1 MTTVGK
7 ILVVLHLVL
16 SIMFMAFAGAV
27 FTAQK
32 NWRTT
37 ALANDAA
44 LKKANTK
51 LKDQLAEFERE
62 RTDNQAKSDKQND
75 QIMKLTAEKGTL
87 NTQVL
92 ALTADNERLQLAN
105 DQVDGQA
112 QLQTVEANERTAES
126 TLQRTQNSIA
136 YQWRMDLSKKVHE
149 LEDTLFARQQELQ
162 TLNERHERVLKDLQT
177 TRIFLGSK
185 GLPTDPKMMVSDKT
199 PPPPVEGR
207 VLEYVKEKKG
217 NTELVEVSLGSDD
230 GLSVGHKMTVYNREG
245 RYLGQIRLTLVNA
258 DKSVGIVLKDLKEKN
273 TVIQKGDN
281 VTTKL

>member
-32 NWRTT
+32 NWRTN
-37 ALANDAA
+37 ALAAQA
-44 LKKANTK
+44 SLTKANTK

-62 RTDNQAKSDKQND
+62 RTDTTANTSKLND

-87 NTQVL
+87 TTQVL
-92 ALTADNERLQLAN
+92 ALTTDNERLQLAN
-105 DQVDGQA
+105 DQVEGQA
-112 QLQTVEANERTAES
+112 QLQTVEASERTAES
-126 TLQRTQNSIA
+126 TLQRNQNA
-136 YQWRMDLSKKVHE
+136 TTYQWREQLNKKVHE
-149 LEDTLFARQQELQ
+149 LEDTVFAKDQELQ
-162 TLNERHERVLKDLQT
+162 LLNDRHERVLKDLQT
-177 TRIFLGSK
+177 IKIWLGRK
-185 GLPTDPKMMVSDKT
+185 RLPTDPKLMIAETT
-199 PPPPVEGR
+199 PPPPLEGR
-207 VLEYVKEKKG
+207 VVDYVKEKRG

-230 GLSVGHKMTVYNREG
+230 GLSVGHTMTVYNRDG

-258 DKSVGIVLKDLKEKN
+258 DKAVGIVTLKEKN
-273 TVIQKGDN
+273 SVIQKGDN

>member
-32 NWRTT
+32 NWRTN
-37 ALANDAA
+37 ALAAQA
-44 LKKANTK
+44 TLAKANTK

-62 RTDNQAKSDKQND
+62 RTDTKANTDKLND

-87 NTQVL
+87 TTQVL
-92 ALTADNERLQLAN
+92 ALTTDNERLQLAN
-105 DQVDGQA
+105 DQVEGQA

-126 TLQRTQNSIA
+126 TLQRNQNA
-136 YQWRMDLSKKVHE
+136 TTYQWREQLNKKVHE
-149 LEDTLFARQQELQ
+149 LEDTVFAKDQELQ
-162 TLNERHERVLKDLQT
+162 LLNERHDRVLKDMQT
-177 TRIFLGSK
+177 MKIYLGHLR
-185 GLPTDPKMMVSDKT
+185 LPTDPKQMIAKTT
-199 PPPPVEGR
+199 PPPPLEGR
-207 VLEYVKEKKG
+207 VVDYVKEKKG

-230 GLSVGHKMTVYNREG
+230 GLSVGHTMTLYNREG
-245 RYLGQIRLTLVNA
+245 RYLGQVRLTLVNA
-258 DKSVGIVLKDLKEKN
+258 DKAVGIVFGKEKN

>member
-37 ALANDAA
+37 AKTAQDS
-44 LKKANTK
+44 LKKANDK
-51 LKDQLAEFERE
+51 LRDQLADFERE
-62 RTDNQAKSDKQND
+62 RTDTQAKTEKLND

-92 ALTADNERLQLAN
+92 AITADNERLQLAN

-126 TLQRTQNSIA
+126 TLQRTQNSIS
-136 YQWRMDLSKKVHE
+136 YQWRTELNKKVHE
-149 LEDTLFARQQELQ
+149 LEDTLFAKNQEMQVLG
-162 TLNERHERVLKDLQT
+162 ERHDKVLNDLQI
-177 TRIFLGSK
+177 TRQYLGSK
-185 GLPTDPKMMVSDKT
+185 GLPTDPKMMVADKT
-199 PPPPVEGR
+199 PPPPVDGR

-245 RYLGQIRLTLVNA
+245 RYLGVIRLTLVNA
-258 DKSVGIVLKDLKEKN
+258 DKAVGIVTLKEKN

>member
-32 NWRTT
+32 NWRTN
-37 ALANDAA
+37 ALAAQA
-44 LKKANTK
+44 SLTKANTK

-62 RTDNQAKSDKQND
+62 RTDTTANTSKLND

-87 NTQVL
+87 TTQVL
-92 ALTADNERLQLAN
+92 ALTTDNERLQLAN
-105 DQVDGQA
+105 DQVEGQA
-112 QLQTVEANERTAES
+112 QLQTVEASERTAES
-126 TLQRTQNSIA
+126 TLQRNQNA
-136 YQWRMDLSKKVHE
+136 TTYQWREQLNKKVHE
-149 LEDTLFARQQELQ
+149 LEDTVFAKDQELQ
-162 TLNERHERVLKDLQT
+162 LLNDRHERVLKDLQT
-177 TRIFLGSK
+177 IKIWLGRK
-185 GLPTDPKMMVSDKT
+185 RLPTDPKLMIAETT
-199 PPPPVEGR
+199 PPPPLEGR
-207 VLEYVKEKKG
+207 VVDYVKEKKG

-230 GLSVGHKMTVYNREG
+230 GLSVGHTMTVYNRDG

-258 DKSVGIVLKDLKEKN
+258 DKAVGIVTLKEKN

>member
-32 NWRTT
+32 NWRTKSLADS
-37 ALANDAA
+37 ALLA
-44 LKKANTK
+44 KANTK
-51 LKDQLAEFERE
+51 LKDQLTEFERE
-62 RTDNQAKSDKQND
+62 RTDNQAKTDKLND
-75 QIMKLTAEKGTL
+75 QIMKLTSEKGTL
-87 NTQVL
+87 STQVL

-105 DQVDGQA
+105 DQVEGQA
-112 QLQTVEANERTAES
+112 QLQTVEATERTAES
-126 TLQRTQNSIA
+126 TLQRNQNA
-136 YQWRMDLSKKVHE
+136 TTYQWREQLNKKVHE
-149 LEDTLFARQQELQ
+149 LEDTVFAKDQEMQL
-162 TLNERHERVLKDLQT
+162 LNDRHERVLKDLQT
-177 TRIFLGSK
+177 IKLWLGRK
-185 GLPTDPKMMVSDKT
+185 RLPTDPKLMIAETT
-199 PPPPVEGR
+199 PPPPLEGR
-207 VLEYVKEKKG
+207 VVDYVKEKKG

-230 GLSVGHKMTVYNREG
+230 GLSVGHTMTVYNREG

-258 DKSVGIVLKDLKEKN
+258 DKAVGIVTLKEKN

>member
-37 ALANDAA
+37 ALAAQA
-44 LKKANTK
+44 SLTKANTK

-62 RTDNQAKSDKQND
+62 RTDTKANTDKLND

-87 NTQVL
+87 TTQVL
-92 ALTADNERLQLAN
+92 ALTTDNERLQLAN
-105 DQVDGQA
+105 DQVEGQA

-126 TLQRTQNSIA
+126 TLQRNQNA
-136 YQWRMDLSKKVHE
+136 TTYQWQQQLNKKVHE
-149 LEDTLFARQQELQ
+149 LEDTVFAKDQELQ
-162 TLNERHERVLKDLQT
+162 LLNERHERVLKDLQT
-177 TRIFLGSK
+177 IKIWLGRK
-185 GLPTDPKMMVSDKT
+185 RLPTDPKLMVAETT
-199 PPPPVEGR
+199 PPPPLEGR
-207 VLEYVKEKKG
+207 VVDYVKEKKG

-230 GLSVGHKMTVYNREG
+230 GLSVGHSMTVYNREG

-258 DKSVGIVLKDLKEKN
+258 DKAVGIVTLKEKN